1 VSVVL
6 KWIRSRRRPS
16 EPDPVPEA
24 RETDRDSG
32 EEEYESHE
40 ESADEVP
47 PSGMTRVKTDDL

>member
-1 VSVVL
+1 ML